1 MIERDRAS
9 GNSEKPDT
17 QEPALSFPIVG
28 VGATASRSKV
38 LTTLFQALPEN
49 TGAGF
54 VVIQHVSPEHPGDL
68 SKILAAVTS
77 MPVAD
82 ATDGAEVRPDHI
94 FVIPAGNVAILEA
107 GFLRL
112 SPEVATGR
120 PGGIDQFFRSLAED
134 HGDRA
139 LGVML
144 AGVEDDGLRGLEE
157 IKTRG
162 GITFAQDDGT
172 GEGGMLESAVA
183 SGCVDFVLSAA
194 RIAEEIARIARQLS
208 DSPPPRG
215 ETARGIDHTR
225 IARIIRRATG
235 VDFTQYKSSTVQRRI
250 TRRILMHKLESVGE
264 YEERLRAVPGEID
277 TLYHDML
284 IGVTG
289 FFRNPEAF
297 EFLKNSVLPKL
308 LQNGSRDEPVR
319 VWSLG
324 CSTGEEAYSL
334 AIAFAECAEAMESP
348 AQVQIFASDLNTRG
362 IEKARTGL
370 YAANITQDVS
380 AERLQRFFVEEKN
393 GYRVSKAIRER
404 CIFARHNALADPP
417 FSRIDFISCRN
428 MLIYLEPVLQQQIFR
443 TLHFALKPGGSLW
456 LGNSESVGA
465 SRALFDVV
473 DASHKLFLRR
483 HGPASNLR
491 IPPSGR
497 PHFEATGQPP
507 RESAHAEIHRDAERV
522 LAAKYAPPG
531 VVVTTG
537 MEIVQ
542 FHGETGAFLAP
553 AAGMASLHLMKM
565 LREGLLVGVRTAILR
580 AGEEGR
586 AVREQGLH
594 VKTDAGN
601 REVEVEV
608 IPIQNG
614 TAKASGFIVL
624 FDESRQPPR
633 VIPPPPPL
641 HIGDGAGEISR
652 LTQELAATREYLQ
665 ALLEQQDATN
675 EELQSANEEA
685 QSSNEELQS
694 LNEELETSKE
704 EIQSTNEELTSVNDE
719 LHNRNRDLY
728 LLNGELKRAKDYA
741 ENIVA
746 SVRVPL
752 LVLDGELRVKTA
764 SLAFYDWFNLT
775 AENTI
780 GQSIYEL
787 GNRQWDIPGLRNLL
801 EKTLPRETN
810 IDHFEVSHTFEDL
823 GSRVMLMRACR
834 LPQPAAKREL
844 VVLSIEDITERARA
858 EAALRESE
866 EFNRSIVESSRDC
879 ITILGLDGTLLMMTE
894 GGRKLLCIENLAD
907 YIGRQWI
914 DLWQGEDRDSA
925 RAAVEAATAGGTG
938 SLIGM
943 FPRADGEFRWW
954 DVLITPVR
962 DAAGEV
968 TRLLGV
974 SRDVTDRRRAELNAA
989 LLASIGDEIALLTDV
1004 EEILQTVG
1012 NRIGSY
1018 LDLTSCV
1025 FVEVE
1030 EAAGMVEV
1038 THEWRQDKT
1047 PPTLGKHRLD
1057 DYFTADFQKSCHA
1070 GETFVV
1076 NDTGTDSRTDS
1087 ERFGALEI
1095 GSFLSVPVLRSG
1107 AWGFSI
1113 SVHRSVPHVWREDEI
1128 AVVNEIT
1135 PRVLAHLERVH
1146 AEETSSRLAA
1156 IVRFSED
1163 AIIGKD
1169 LNGVINSWNRGA
1181 EKLFGYTA
1189 QEAIGQPV
1197 VTLLIPPD
1205 RAGEEIEVQSRVLLG
1220 ESIEHYETVRRVKG
1234 GRLIDIALTVSPIFN
1249 IRGQIIGASK
1259 IARDITERKRAAAAL
1274 EQAMAESE
1282 QQRRLYHTVLSNT
1295 PDFIY
1300 VFDLNHRFAYINDSL
1315 LNVYGMTWEEARGRD
1330 WIGLGYEQW
1339 HADMHDREID
1349 QVIATK
1355 AAIRG
1360 EIPFVGTTGRRI
1372 YDYIFSPVFD
1382 KDGAVV
1388 AVAGTT
1394 RDITDRKQA
1403 EYAEAADKKVFERI
1417 ATGADLGEILETL
1430 LRETEARSEDG
1441 MMCSIQLLDKSGTH
1455 LLHGAAPSLPAPF
1468 NQAAD
1473 GIKIGPA
1480 AGSCGTAAYLR
1491 EAVTVRDIGT
1501 DPLWED
1507 YKTAA
1512 AAHGLAACSS
1522 TPIFSLEGQ
1531 VLGTVAM
1538 YYSHPHEPRE
1548 HDRLLIERAKQLAA
1562 IIIERKQNEESLAR
1576 QTESLMRAD
1585 RSKDEFLAM
1594 LSHELRNPLAPIRN
1608 ATEILQNPATTPE
1621 GRERA
1626 QNLIARQTENM
1637 SRIIDDLLDVSRI
1650 TEGKIELR
1658 RQTAELRAI
1667 LSATAEV
1674 ARQSCP
1680 ANGQQ
1685 FTITLPADPVFV
1697 DGDPTRLDQLFGNLL
1712 GNACKY
1718 SGPGS
1723 HIRLTAEVVG
1733 EEAVIVI
1740 SDDGIGIDP
1749 EVLPRIF
1756 DLFVQSSRLLDR
1768 SHGGLGIGLT
1778 IVDRLIKLHGG
1789 TIEAR
1794 SEGFGRGSE
1803 FIVRLPIIA
1812 SPAAAAPAK
1821 SVAPSE
1827 ARSLRIMI
1835 VDDNQDAAETM
1846 AMLMGLMGHDT
1857 RTVHNGPEALELSLG
1872 FVPDVILLDIGL
1884 PEMDGFEVARRLRLI
1899 PAVKEAFLIALTGY
1913 GAEED
1918 RRQTKRA
1925 GFDEHLTKPADI
1937 KLLTDW
1943 LATRV
1948 PADPG

>member
-1 MIERDRAS
+1 MSESERAS
-9 GNSEKPDT
+9 VNPGESAK
-17 QEPALSFPIVG
+17 QEPATPFPIVG
-28 VGATASRSKV
+28 VGASAGGLEA
-38 LTTLFQALPEN
+38 LTTFFLALP
-49 TGAGF
+49 GDAGVAF
-54 VVIQHVSPEHPGDL
+54 VIVQHL
-68 SKILAAVTS
+68 SQERPSNLGKILARVTS
-77 MPVAD
+77 MSVAD
-82 ATDGAEVRPDHI
+82 ATDGAEVLADH
-94 FVIPAGNVAILEA
+94 VYVVPAGNVVTLEA
-107 GFLRL
+107 GLLKL
-112 SPEVATGR
+112 SPDVTTGR
-120 PGGIDQFFRSLAED
+120 PSGIDHFFRSLSED
-134 HGDRA
+134 RGDRA
-139 LGVML
+139 MGVVL
-144 AGVEDDGLRGLEE
+144 SGALDDGTQGLGE
-157 IKTRG
+157 IKAKG
-162 GITFAQDDGT
+162 GITFAQDD
-172 GEGGMLESAVA
+172 SAGHGSMPRSAIA
-183 SGCVDFVLSAA
+183 SGCVDFVLSPA
-194 RIAEEIARIARQLS
+194 RIAEEIVRIVRHPLV
-208 DSPPPRG
+208 DPRTREEVAG
-215 ETARGIDHTR
+215 GIDHTR
-225 IARIIRRATG
+225 IAQIIRRATG

-250 TRRILMHKLESVGE
+250 TRRVILHKLESVGE
-264 YEERLRAVPGEID
+264 YEAQLREIPGEID

-297 EFLKNSVLPKL
+297 EFLKASVLPKL
-308 LQNGSRDEPVR
+308 LENRSRKEPVR

-334 AIAFAECAEAMESP
+334 AIAFAECTEAMESP
-348 AQVQIFASDLNTRG
+348 AQVHIFASDLNTRG
-362 IEKARTGL
+362 IEKARAGL
-370 YAANITQDVS
+370 YSAGIVQDVS

-456 LGNSESVGA
+456 LGSSESVGA

-473 DASHKLFLRR
+473 DASHKLFSRR

-491 IPPSGR
+491 IQPAGR
-497 PHFEATGQPP
+497 SHFEAPGQSP
-507 RESAHAEIHRDAERV
+507 REPAHAEIHRDAERV

-531 VVVTTG
+531 VVITTG

-542 FHGETGAFLAP
+542 FRGETGSYLAP

-565 LREGLLVGVRTAILR
+565 LREGLLVGVRAAILR
-580 AGEEGR
+580 AGEEGHT
-586 AVREQGLH
+586 VREAGLL
-594 VKTDAGN
+594 VRTDAGN
-601 REVEVEV
+601 REVAVEV
-608 IPIQNG
+608 IPIRNG
-614 TAKASGFIVL
+614 TSKASGFIVL
-624 FDESRQPPR
+624 FDEGQQPAR
-633 VIPPPPPL
+633 VSPPAPPV
-641 HIGDGAGEISR
+641 HVGDGAEEIAR

-665 ALLEQQDATN
+665 SLLEQHDATN

-719 LHNRNRDLY
+719 LHNRNRDLH

-741 ENIVA
+741 EHIVA

-764 SLAFYDWFNLT
+764 SLAFYNWFNLT

-787 GNRQWDIPGLRNLL
+787 GNHQWDIPQLRNLL

-879 ITILGLDGTLLMMTE
+879 IKILGLDGTLLMMTE
-894 GGRKLLCIENLAD
+894 GGRKLLCIEDLAD
-907 YIGRQWI
+907 YIGKPWI
-914 DLWQGEDRDSA
+914 DFWQGEDRDSA
-925 RAAVEAATAGGTG
+925 SAAVKAAAAGETG
-938 SLIGM
+938 SLVGM
-943 FPRADGEFRWW
+943 FPRADGEPRWW
-954 DVLITPVR
+954 DVRITPVR
-962 DAAGEV
+962 DAAGTV

-974 SRDVTDRRRAELNAA
+974 SRDVTYRRRSELNAA

-1004 EEILQTVG
+1004 GEILQTAG
-1012 NRIGSY
+1012 TRIGSY

-1025 FVEVE
+1025 FVEVD

-1038 THEWRQDKT
+1038 THEWRQDKA
-1047 PPTLGKHRLD
+1047 PPTVGKHRLD
-1057 DYFTADFQKSCHA
+1057 DYFTEEFQMSCHA
-1070 GETFVV
+1070 GETFMVE
-1076 NDTGTDSRTDS
+1076 DTRADPRTDS
-1087 ERFGALEI
+1087 DRFAALEI
-1095 GSFLSVPVLRSG
+1095 GSFLTVPVLRSG
-1107 AWGFSI
+1107 AWRFSM

-1128 AVVNEIT
+1128 AVMNELT

-1169 LNGVINSWNRGA
+1169 LDGVINSWNRGA

-1189 QEAIGQPV
+1189 REAIGRP
-1197 VTLLIPPD
+1197 VTLLIPED
-1205 RAGEEIEVQSRVLLG
+1205 RANEETEVLSRIRLG
-1220 ESIEHYETVRRVKG
+1220 ESIEHYETVRRVKD
-1234 GRLIDIALTVSPIFN
+1234 GRLIDIALTVSPVFN
-1249 IRGQIIGASK
+1249 IRGEIIGASK
-1259 IARDITERKRAAAAL
+1259 IARDITERKRAAEAL
-1274 EQAMAESE
+1274 ERAMTESE

-1315 LNVYGMTWEEARGRD
+1315 LKVYGMTWQEAEGRD

-1339 HADMHDREID
+1339 HAEMHDREID

-1355 AAIRG
+1355 APIRG

-1382 KDGAVV
+1382 ANGEVE

-1403 EYAEAADKKVFERI
+1403 ESAEAAEKKVFERI
-1417 ATGADLGEILETL
+1417 ATGAGLGEILDTL
-1430 LRETEARSEDG
+1430 LRETEAQSDDG
-1441 MMCSIQLLDKSGTH
+1441 MMCSIQLLDKSGGH
-1455 LLHGAAPSLPAPF
+1455 LLHGAAPSLPGSY
-1468 NQAAD
+1468 NQAVE
-1473 GIKIGPA
+1473 GMKIGPA
-1480 AGSCGTAAYLR
+1480 AGSCGTAAFSGTM
-1491 EAVTVRDIGT
+1491 VTVSEIAT
-1501 DPLWED
+1501 DPRWAGFENL
-1507 YKTAA
+1507 A
-1512 AAHGLAACSS
+1512 AAHDLAACCS
-1522 TPIFSLEGQ
+1522 TPVFSLEGH

-1538 YYSHPHEPRE
+1538 YYSHPHEPGE
-1548 HDRLLIERAKQLAA
+1548 HDLSLIERAKQLAA
-1562 IIIERKQNEESLAR
+1562 IIIERKQAEESLAE
-1576 QTESLMRAD
+1576 QTASLVRAD

-1594 LSHELRNPLAPIRN
+1594 LAHELRNPLAPIRN
-1608 ATEILQNPATTPE
+1608 ATAILQNSATTPE
-1621 GRERA
+1621 ARDRA
-1626 QNLIARQTENM
+1626 QQLIARQTENM

-1658 RQTAELRAI
+1658 RQTVELRTI
-1667 LSATAEV
+1667 LAAAAEV
-1674 ARQSCP
+1674 ARASCA

-1685 FTITLPADPVFV
+1685 LTVSLPGDPVFV
-1697 DGDPTRLDQLFGNLL
+1697 DADSTRLEQLFGNLL

-1718 SGPGS
+1718 SGPHS
-1723 HIRLTAEVVG
+1723 HIRLTAESVEG
-1733 EEAVIVI
+1733 RAVIRI

-1756 DLFVQSSRLLDR
+1756 DLFVQSSRTLDR

-1778 IVDRLIKLHGG
+1778 IVDRLVKLHGG
-1789 TIEAR
+1789 TIEAH
-1794 SEGFGRGSE
+1794 SAGLGHGTE
-1803 FIVRLPIIA
+1803 FVIRLPLIA
-1812 SPAAAAPAK
+1812 APVPAATANPE
-1821 SVAPSE
+1821 VPSRE
-1827 ARSLRIMI
+1827 RSLRIMI

-1846 AMLMGLMGHDT
+1846 AMLLQLLGHDT
-1857 RTVHNGPEALELSLG
+1857 RTAHTGPEAVALSAG
-1872 FVPDVILLDIGL
+1872 FVPQVVLLDIGL
-1884 PEMDGFEVARRLRLI
+1884 PEMDGFEVARHLRSM
-1899 PAVKEAFLIALTGY
+1899 PVMKKAFLVALTGY
-1913 GAEED
+1913 GTDGD
-1918 RRQTKRA
+1918 RQLTKDA
-1925 GFDEHLTKPADI
+1925 GFDEHLAKPADL
-1937 KLLTDW
+1937 KLLREW
-1943 LATRV
+1943 LETRV
-1948 PADPG
+1948 APSDAG